1 MNPPG
6 ASTQSPPFSP
16 LHKKTFS
23 DLFSLAA
30 FPRRGL
36 SAEDSVIFKC
46 DGLLESRDMSG
57 EFHFFGR
64 TFPRFMSN
72 NLDELKDLVA
82 TLKADQQAQQEKES
96 AIRGPSMS
104 HSR

>member
-1 MNPPG
+1 
-6 ASTQSPPFSP
+6 
-16 LHKKTFS
+16 
-23 DLFSLAA
+23 
-30 FPRRGL
+30 
-36 SAEDSVIFKC
+36 
-46 DGLLESRDMSG
+46 
-57 EFHFFGR
+57 
-64 TFPRFMSN
+64 MSN